1 MELSVTYIDYIDL
14 YGCLDFKRIV
24 GKKIFEFVAKVKNSY
39 YIIRD
44 DLYNFTTT
52 TNEKRINS

>member
-24 GKKIFEFVAKVKNSY
+24 GKKIFEAKVKNSY